1 VYYPRSFLK
10 FILMGFLLV
19 SLPLLYALAELVLSL
34 DRLAS
39 QSREEVLQAAQA
51 ARTSRLLFE
60 QTATLERIV
69 RQFLILD
76 DRALID
82 DYNRVRQEFQN
93 TTRQL
98 AALPLDPGD
107 VAELAR
113 LAESETQLYG
123 MLGAEARRSAVA
135 VELAQG
141 YARLSDGAQAMVTA
155 SNALTQSAIERLQD
169 TAARGREKWRWLAL
183 ATVGIAIALAIFF
196 AVLIARPIRQLD
208 QAIRRM
214 GTADFSQAVSVN
226 GPQDLRYLGQRL
238 EWLRVRLA
246 ELEQQ
251 QYKFLRHVS
260 HELKTPL
267 TAVREGAELLRDE
280 VAGKLT
286 REQKD
291 IVRIVRENTISLQK
305 LIEDLLKYQQTRAV
319 EPAKQVE
326 VALDEITRRVV
337 REHKL
342 AALARGISFETEFR
356 GAPVT
361 GDADRL
367 RTIVDNLV
375 SNAIKYAPRGGT
387 IRVRVKHDG
396 AFVRLEVIDSGPGVD
411 RDERERIFE
420 SFYQGKA
427 PPGGRVKGSGLG
439 LAIARDYALA
449 HGGRIEVRD
458 RPDGERGACFRLTL
472 PLASSAVAPTVQ
484 GPPTT
489 LPVASGK

>member
-1 VYYPRSFLK
+1 MYYPRSFLK

-60 QTATLERIV
+60 QTTTLERIV

-82 DYNRVRQEFQN
+82 DYNRVRQEFRA

-98 AALPLDPGD
+98 AALPLESAD
-107 VAELAR
+107 VAVLAT
-113 LAESETQLYG
+113 LAETEVRLHG
-123 MLGAEARRSAVA
+123 MLGAEPRGPGIG

-141 YARLSDGAQAMVTA
+141 YARLSDSAQAMVTA
-155 SNALTQSAIERLQD
+155 STAMTQSAIERLQD

-183 ATVGIAIALAIFF
+183 ATVGIAIALAIVF

-319 EPAKQVE
+319 EPAKLGE
-326 VALDEITRRVV
+326 VALDDIARRVV

-342 AALARGISFETEFR
+342 AALARGIGVETEIG
-356 GAPVT
+356 GAPVI

-375 SNAIKYAPRGGT
+375 SNALKYAPRGGA
-387 IRVRVKHDG
+387 IRVRVKNDG
-396 AFVRLEVIDSGPGVD
+396 NFVRLEVIDNGPGVD

-458 RPDGERGACFRLTL
+458 RADGQRGACFRLTL
-472 PLASSAVAPTVQ
+472 PLASSVVAPTVQ
-484 GPPTT
+484 GAPTSI
-489 LPVASGK
+489 PVASPK

>member
-1 VYYPRSFLK
+1 MYYPRSFLK

-60 QTATLERIV
+60 QTTTLERIV

-82 DYNRVRQEFQN
+82 DYNRVRQEFRA

-98 AALPLDPGD
+98 AALPLESAD
-107 VAELAR
+107 VALLAT
-113 LAESETQLYG
+113 LAETEVRLHG
-123 MLGAEARRSAVA
+123 MLDAEPRGPGIGI
-135 VELAQG
+135 ELAQG
-141 YARLSDGAQAMVTA
+141 YARLSDSAQAMVTA
-155 SNALTQSAIERLQD
+155 STALTQSAIERLQD

-183 ATVGIAIALAIFF
+183 ATVGIAIALAIVF

-319 EPAKQVE
+319 EPAKLGE
-326 VALDEITRRVV
+326 VAFDDIARRVV

-342 AALARGISFETEFR
+342 AALARGIGVETEIG
-356 GAPVT
+356 GAPVI

-375 SNAIKYAPRGGT
+375 SNALKYAPRGGA
-387 IRVRVKHDG
+387 IRVRVKNDG
-396 AFVRLEVIDSGPGVD
+396 NFVRLEVIDNGPGVD

-458 RPDGERGACFRLTL
+458 RADGQRGACFRLTL
-472 PLASSAVAPTVQ
+472 PLSSGGVAPTVQ
-484 GPPTT
+484 SPPTSI
-489 LPVASGK
+489 PVASSK

>member
-1 VYYPRSFLK
+1 MYYPRSFLK

-60 QTATLERIV
+60 QTTTLERIV

-82 DYNRVRQEFQN
+82 DYNRVRQEFRA

-98 AALPLDPGD
+98 AALPLESAD
-107 VAELAR
+107 VAELAT
-113 LAESETQLYG
+113 LAETEVRLHG
-123 MLGAEARRSAVA
+123 MLGAEPRGPGIGI
-135 VELAQG
+135 ELAQG
-141 YARLSDGAQAMVTA
+141 YARLSDSAQAMVTA
-155 SNALTQSAIERLQD
+155 STALTQSAIERLQD

-183 ATVGIAIALAIFF
+183 ATVGIAIALAIVF

-319 EPAKQVE
+319 EPAKLGE
-326 VALDEITRRVV
+326 VALDDIARRVV

-342 AALARGISFETEFR
+342 AALARGIGVETEIG
-356 GAPVT
+356 GAPVI

-375 SNAIKYAPRGGT
+375 SNALKYAPRGGA

-396 AFVRLEVIDSGPGVD
+396 NFVRLEVIDNGPGVD

-458 RPDGERGACFRLTL
+458 RADGHRGACFRLTL
-472 PLASSAVAPTVQ
+472 PLASSVVAPTVQ
-484 GPPTT
+484 GPPTSI
-489 LPVASGK
+489 PVASPK

>member
-34 DRLAS
+34 DRLAL

-51 ARTSRLLFE
+51 ARTSRLLLE
-60 QTATLERIV
+60 QATTLERIV
-69 RQFLILD
+69 RQFLILE

-82 DYNRVRQEFQN
+82 DYNRVRQEFRA

-98 AALPLDPGD
+98 AALPLESAD
-107 VAELAR
+107 VAELAK
-113 LAESETQLYG
+113 LAETETRLYG
-123 MLGAEARRSAVA
+123 VLGAEPRGTGAG

-169 TAARGREKWRWLAL
+169 TASRGREKWRWLAL
-183 ATVGIAIALAIFF
+183 ATVAIAIALAIFF

-214 GTADFSQAVSVN
+214 GAADFSQTVSVN

-267 TAVREGAELLRDE
+267 TAVREGTELLRDE
-280 VAGKLT
+280 VGGKLT

-319 EPAKQVE
+319 EPAKLGQ
-326 VALDEITRRVV
+326 VALDDIARRVL

-342 AALARGISFETEFR
+342 AALARGIGVETELR
-356 GAPVT
+356 DAPVI

-367 RTIVDNLV
+367 RTVVDNLV
-375 SNAIKYAPRGGT
+375 SNALKYAPRGSA
-387 IRVRVKHDG
+387 IRVRVRHDG
-396 AFVRLEVIDSGPGVD
+396 NFARLEVIDGGPGVD

-449 HGGRIEVRD
+449 HGGRVEVRD
-458 RPDGERGACFRLTL
+458 RPDGQRGACFRLTL
-472 PLASSAVAPTVQ
+472 PLASSVVAPTVQ
-484 GPPTT
+484 GPATT
-489 LPVASGK
+489 IPVVSGK